1 MQRFSSIN
9 SPGFIYIRANFR
21 ESNGILNV
29 NNNGPGTFIDLVYTR
44 PSICHFD
51 FYASKGIVSLTHPFL
66 PTGYLKPILPYFL

>member
-51 FYASKGIVSLTHPFL
+51 FYASKVLSL
-66 PTGYLKPILPYFL
+66 

>member
-29 NNNGPGTFIDLVYTR
+29 NNNGPGTLIDLVYTC

-51 FYASKGIVSLTHPFL
+51 FYTCKGMSL
-66 PTGYLKPILPYFL
+66 

>member
-29 NNNGPGTFIDLVYTR
+29 NNNGPGTLIDLVYTC

-51 FYASKGIVSLTHPFL
+51 FYACKGMRRT
-66 PTGYLKPILPYFL
+66 